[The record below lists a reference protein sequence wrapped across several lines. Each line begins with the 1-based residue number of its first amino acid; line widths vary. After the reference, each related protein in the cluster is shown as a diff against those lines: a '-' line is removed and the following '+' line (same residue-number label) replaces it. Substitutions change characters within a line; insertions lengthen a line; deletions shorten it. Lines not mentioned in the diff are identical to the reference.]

1 MDFMDEEI
9 IQMRNKNRK
18 ISLEEG
24 VLIKGEFIEFEP
36 VKLFDDKLEIMLPKT
51 FVDMPSD
58 LAKIKYPS
66 ESRPQI
72 IKTDST
78 GGINFCFNLFEQS
91 VKEDELKDI
100 AKTFSKMIKKV
111 NPANVFYDQKTEE
124 IVVNYS
130 IRTFGDSRVLKLKC
144 LSNTY
149 LMDID
154 KKIRVFQNKASL
166 YKDVLSYLNT
176 YGNYGFIMTQ
186 MKC

>member
-1 MDFMDEEI
+1 MDFIDEEI

-78 GGINFCFNLFEQS
+78 GG
-91 VKEDELKDI
+91 VKK
-100 AKTFSKMIKKV
+100 
-111 NPANVFYDQKTEE
+111 
-124 IVVNYS
+124 
-130 IRTFGDSRVLKLKC
+130 
-144 LSNTY
+144 SNIFDTKP
-149 LMDID
+149 I
-154 KKIRVFQNKASL
+154 I
-166 YKDVLSYLNT
+166 
-176 YGNYGFIMTQ
+176 
-186 MKC
+186 